1 MRPNRRLRTP
11 ITNWRRYRRRSLT
24 ARMTGRRKEKK
35 DTKDLIKRV
44 KDYLTD
50 EMVAPEDM
58 ERLAKGVLAIQL
70 PGSLDDIL
78 SMIQNIRGMLANFTE
93 FKEDLKKLEDQA
105 KTAQDLLE
113 NALDIRRLEKA
124 KESNDMAHEMI
135 QEIEKK
141 RNNTETN
148 FNSSRPPEMLEEIEA
163 LKKKTEMNR
172 EQAEQAKADVIT
184 ALGSATNTKEDLE
197 KVIALFDK
205 LKEGNTN
212 QDSNEVVIEHLKN
225 ITMEAEKITKYLQD
239 KIQQIWL
246 SKTSTTTKRT
256 KPWRLPCCWRW
267 WNPSE
272 GRLPPVWMGTLTVP
286 PNTLGGSREEDSGFY
301 LQDGIQGH
309 RLLALIIMLT
319 LHIHKHVI
327 ADAIS
332 STNNFL

>member
-44 KDYLTD
+44 KDYLTVSD

-246 SKTSTTTKRT
+246 ISKR
-256 KPWRLPCCWRW
+256 
-267 WNPSE
+267 
-272 GRLPPVWMGTLTVP
+272 
-286 PNTLGGSREEDSGFY
+286 
-301 LQDGIQGH
+301 
-309 RLLALIIMLT
+309 
-319 LHIHKHVI
+319 
-327 ADAIS
+327 
-332 STNNFL
+332 

>member
-44 KDYLTD
+44 KDYLTVSD

-113 NALDIRRLEKA
+113 NALDIRDRTRGIDVTDIKKAIVATEKSQDEVEQDLEKA

-135 QEIEKK
+135 QE
-141 RNNTETN
+141 T
-148 FNSSRPPEMLEEIEA
+148 SRDA
-163 LKKKTEMNR
+163 
-172 EQAEQAKADVIT
+172 
-184 ALGSATNTKEDLE
+184 
-197 KVIALFDK
+197 
-205 LKEGNTN
+205 
-212 QDSNEVVIEHLKN
+212 
-225 ITMEAEKITKYLQD
+225 
-239 KIQQIWL
+239 
-246 SKTSTTTKRT
+246 
-256 KPWRLPCCWRW
+256 
-267 WNPSE
+267 
-272 GRLPPVWMGTLTVP
+272 
-286 PNTLGGSREEDSGFY
+286 GGD
-301 LQDGIQGH
+301 
-309 RLLALIIMLT
+309 
-319 LHIHKHVI
+319 
-327 ADAIS
+327 
-332 STNNFL
+332 

>member
-1 MRPNRRLRTP
+1 
-11 ITNWRRYRRRSLT
+11 
-24 ARMTGRRKEKK
+24 
-35 DTKDLIKRV
+35 
-44 KDYLTD
+44 
-50 EMVAPEDM
+50 
-58 ERLAKGVLAIQL
+58 
-70 PGSLDDIL
+70 
-78 SMIQNIRGMLANFTE
+78 
-93 FKEDLKKLEDQA
+93 
-105 KTAQDLLE
+105 
-113 NALDIRRLEKA
+113 
-124 KESNDMAHEMI
+124 
-135 QEIEKK
+135 
-141 RNNTETN
+141 
-148 FNSSRPPEMLEEIEA
+148 MLEEIEA

>member
-44 KDYLTD
+44 KDYLTVSD

-184 ALGSATNTKEDLE
+184 ALGSATNTKEIQDFNNNKEDKAMEVAMLLE
-197 KVIALFDK
+197 MVESLRREIASRLD
-205 LKEGNTN
+205 GYIN
-212 QDSNEVVIEHLKN
+212 S
-225 ITMEAEKITKYLQD
+225 
-239 KIQQIWL
+239 
-246 SKTSTTTKRT
+246 TS
-256 KPWRLPCCWRW
+256 
-267 WNPSE
+267 
-272 GRLPPVWMGTLTVP
+272 
-286 PNTLGGSREEDSGFY
+286 
-301 LQDGIQGH
+301 
-309 RLLALIIMLT
+309 
-319 LHIHKHVI
+319 
-327 ADAIS
+327 
-332 STNNFL
+332 

>member
-44 KDYLTD
+44 KDYLTVSD

-113 NALDIRRLEKA
+113 NALDI
-124 KESNDMAHEMI
+124 
-135 QEIEKK
+135 
-141 RNNTETN
+141 
-148 FNSSRPPEMLEEIEA
+148 RPPEMLEEIEA

-246 SKTSTTTKRT
+246 
-256 KPWRLPCCWRW
+256 
-267 WNPSE
+267 
-272 GRLPPVWMGTLTVP
+272 
-286 PNTLGGSREEDSGFY
+286 
-301 LQDGIQGH
+301 
-309 RLLALIIMLT
+309 
-319 LHIHKHVI
+319 
-327 ADAIS
+327 
-332 STNNFL
+332 

>member
-44 KDYLTD
+44 KDYLTVSD

-113 NALDIRRLEKA
+113 NALDIR
-124 KESNDMAHEMI
+124 
-135 QEIEKK
+135 
-141 RNNTETN
+141 
-148 FNSSRPPEMLEEIEA
+148 PPEMLEEIEA

-184 ALGSATNTKEDLE
+184 ALGSATNTKEIQDFNNNKEDKAMEVAMLLE
-197 KVIALFDK
+197 MVESLRREIASRLD
-205 LKEGNTN
+205 GYIN
-212 QDSNEVVIEHLKN
+212 S
-225 ITMEAEKITKYLQD
+225 
-239 KIQQIWL
+239 
-246 SKTSTTTKRT
+246 TS
-256 KPWRLPCCWRW
+256 
-267 WNPSE
+267 
-272 GRLPPVWMGTLTVP
+272 
-286 PNTLGGSREEDSGFY
+286 
-301 LQDGIQGH
+301 
-309 RLLALIIMLT
+309 
-319 LHIHKHVI
+319 
-327 ADAIS
+327 
-332 STNNFL
+332 